1 MLKMFKT
8 KYGKKKESKCQDIC
22 QKKNGII
29 LEKHESIEKKKLNK
43 ND

>member
-22 QKKNGII
+22 QKKM
-29 LEKHESIEKKKLNK
+29 ESYSK
-43 ND
+43 NMNQ